1 MADKFWLDAV
11 EDRIF
16 SVLLGVVV
24 ASYTVRGNIIVK
36 CLAPYATTGPVN
48 GASDT
53 KGVVRGC

>member
-36 CLAPYATTGPVN
+36 FLAPYAKMGPVN